1 MPLHGTHE
9 QLQMTRMFNKFLSKN
24 LEITPEN
31 YYNKYSIDKIEYK
44 IKKFNNLIS
53 FLNEILDDMY
63 YVDEYD
69 DILDT
74 INNFNENSILE
85 KSQYLI
91 YDLDGYAINL
101 NNNNYRNWVY
111 KYEIDSYIKM
121 CNNNINSLEKALT
134 LHNISSAI
142 ELALIKN

>member
-1 MPLHGTHE
+1 MPLHGTQE

-101 NNNNYRNWVY
+101 NNNNYRKWVY

-121 CNNNINSLEKALT
+121 CNNNINSLEKAIT
-134 LHNISSAI
+134 LHNIGSAVEI
-142 ELALIKN
+142 ALIKN

>member
-9 QLQMTRMFNKFLSKN
+9 QLQMMRMFNKFLSKN

-31 YYNKYSIDKIEYK
+31 YYNKYSINKIEYK
-44 IKKFNNLIS
+44 IKKFNDLIS

-101 NNNNYRNWVY
+101 NNNNYRKWIY

-121 CNNNINSLEKALT
+121 CNNNINSLEKAIT
-134 LHNISSAI
+134 LHNISAAI
-142 ELALIKN
+142 EIALIKN

>member
-53 FLNEILDDMY
+53 FLNEILRL
-63 YVDEYD
+63 VSPSLASSTNIGK
-69 DILDT
+69 IL
-74 INNFNENSILE
+74 L
-85 KSQYLI
+85 
-91 YDLDGYAINL
+91 GA
-101 NNNNYRNWVY
+101 
-111 KYEIDSYIKM
+111 
-121 CNNNINSLEKALT
+121 CNNGIDAL
-134 LHNISSAI
+134 NADSII
-142 ELALIKN
+142 EPLALPKNPIYFRPYWSFLSFAKKESPQFKT